1 MIHSICSR
9 HSQYLSGPAHTD
21 ALLSEMIM
29 VSVTGAGTDHCLR
42 CHGHEMQHIDHWSQ
56 DTCVTR
62 VQMMTTL
69 SQYW

>member
-56 DTCVTR
+56 DTCVTQ

-69 SQYW
+69 SQ